1 MDGHIVRCG
10 IISFCLSAATPD
22 IVKALLAVSPSHV
35 RRALA
40 RTGRYLFVFYVAVLY
55 KSNWRPFFASDGIAS

>member
-55 KSNWRPFFASDGIAS
+55 KSN